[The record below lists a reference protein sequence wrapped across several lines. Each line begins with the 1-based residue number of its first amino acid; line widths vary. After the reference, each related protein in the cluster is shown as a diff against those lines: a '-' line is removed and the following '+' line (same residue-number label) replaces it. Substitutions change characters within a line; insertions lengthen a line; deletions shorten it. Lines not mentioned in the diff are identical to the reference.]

1 MQLVHPQDNLL
12 RFITEYGITASLKEK
27 LVDRWRLQVR
37 TKCSSRWMQRRG
49 KVLRGAAAGG
59 KRCGRLQRKVVVDD
73 DGRGISDIVGLS
85 EPAAECM
92 GGQNHEDE
100 TDEGADH

>member
-1 MQLVHPQDNLL
+1 
-12 RFITEYGITASLKEK
+12 
-27 LVDRWRLQVR
+27 
-37 TKCSSRWMQRRG
+37 
-49 KVLRGAAAGG
+49 
-59 KRCGRLQRKVVVDD
+59 VVVDD